1 MLTKLRTGTN
11 VMTKFTE
18 SSRVT
23 DVQHDRKIYLS
34 YLLDFQLH
42 SNITLQ
48 YSDAFQE
55 ATVVKIN

>member
-1 MLTKLRTGTN
+1 MLIKLRTGTN

-23 DVQHDRKIYLS
+23 DVQHDRKIYL
-34 YLLDFQLH
+34 LDFQLH

-48 YSDAFQE
+48 YFDAFQE
-55 ATVVKIN
+55 AIVVKSN

>member
-1 MLTKLRTGTN
+1 MLIKLRTGTN

-23 DVQHDRKIYLS
+23 DVQHDRTIYLS

-42 SNITLQ
+42 SNIALQ

-55 ATVVKIN
+55 AIVVKSN

>member
-1 MLTKLRTGTN
+1 MLIKLRTGTN

-23 DVQHDRKIYLS
+23 DLQHDGKIYLS

-48 YSDAFQE
+48 YSNAFQE
-55 ATVVKIN
+55 AIVVKSN